1 MDEKLLWKRIQKDD
15 NLALKSLFKLHYK
28 SLCVYIVQFTHNLDD
43 AEDIVQESF
52 IKLWE
57 KRKTIQITTSL
68 KAYLFKSA
76 YNLLLNNL
84 RKKGKE
90 REMITDLKYELFLSQ
105 IENNEFEESKIKKI
119 KASINKLPVKC
130 KKILMLS
137 KKEGFKNREIAEQLN
152 ISIKTVESQIRIAFQ
167 KIRDDFK
174 N

>member
-15 NLALKSLFKLHYK
+15 NLALKSLFELHYK
-28 SLCVYIVQFTHNLDD
+28 SLCIYIVQFTHNLNE

-57 KRKTIQITTSL
+57 KRKTIQINTSL

-84 RKKGKE
+84 RKKDKE
-90 REMITDLKYELFLSQ
+90 REMISDLKYELFLSQ

-119 KASINKLPVKC
+119 KASINKLPAKC

-137 KKEGFKNREIAEQLN
+137 KKEGLKNREIAGQLN

-167 KIRDDFK
+167 KIRDDFR